1 MPSSTPDDAGAV
13 FEALGDPLR
22 RRLVERLAE
31 VGSSTPTRLAAD
43 LPVTRQAVSKHLD
56 ALLAA
61 GLVERTREGR
71 ESRFALAPGRLELAG
86 GWIQSVGEA
95 WDERL
100 RRLREHLGEE

>member
-1 MPSSTPDDAGAV
+1 M
-13 FEALGDPLR
+13 
-22 RRLVERLAE
+22 RRLAHG
-31 VGSSTPTRLAAD
+31 GSSTPTRLAAD

-61 GLVERTREGR
+61 GLVERTRKGR
-71 ESRFALAPGRLELAG
+71 ESRFELAPQRLDAAQ
-86 GWIQSVGEA
+86 GWIEAVGDA